1 LSLREVNRTAFNMFD
16 LTPFATP
23 LDRPLKQRREIAV
36 ATKILRLTAT

>member
-1 LSLREVNRTAFNMFD
+1 LSLREVNRTAFNLFD
-16 LTPFATP
+16 LPPFAT